1 MPVTPVGQVAHD
13 EVLSGGYGGTLRD
26 SRVPELLS
34 LETTSGG
41 GRSGDDMAVSG
52 TRSEEI
58 AKPRPGRARDGSRD
72 EALRQAALE
81 LLAEVGYERLTID
94 AVAARAGAGKATVY
108 RRWASKADLV
118 IDAVD
123 HHRSAELP
131 DTGSLRGDL
140 DALVRAKEANRE
152 RTLMT
157 RAMAGLM
164 TALLGDE
171 SFRRAFRRAD
181 SPGNPLAAVFARAIE
196 RGEIPPQP
204 DLDLIASVVPALSFY
219 RLVMFDEQPDPTF
232 ARSVLERLVLPL
244 LEGPR
249 PAES

>member
-1 MPVTPVGQVAHD
+1 M
-13 EVLSGGYGGTLRD
+13 SGG
-26 SRVPELLS
+26 
-34 LETTSGG
+34 ETNGH
-41 GRSGDDMAVSG
+41 DMAVSD
-52 TRSEEI
+52 TRSEEG
-58 AKPRPGRARDGSRD
+58 AKPRPGRARDASRD

-123 HHRSAELP
+123 HHRSTALP

-140 DALVRAKEANRE
+140 EALARAKQANRD

-164 TALLGDE
+164 TALLGDANFRR
-171 SFRRAFRRAD
+171 SFRKAGI
-181 SPGNPLAAVFARAIE
+181 PGNPLAAVFARAIE
-196 RGEIPPQP
+196 RGEIPPQR
-204 DLDLIASVVPALSFY
+204 DLDLITSVVPALSFY
-219 RLVMFDEQPDPTF
+219 RLLMFDEQPDPAFT
-232 ARSVLERLVLPL
+232 RLVVERLVLPL
-244 LEGPR
+244 LEGAR

>member
-1 MPVTPVGQVAHD
+1 V
-13 EVLSGGYGGTLRD
+13 
-26 SRVPELLS
+26 
-34 LETTSGG
+34 
-41 GRSGDDMAVSG
+41 AVSEA
-52 TRSEEI
+52 RSEDI
-58 AKPRPGRARDGSRD
+58 GKPRPGRARDASRD

-123 HHRSAELP
+123 HHRGTALP

-140 DALVRAKEANRE
+140 EALAQAKQANHDRA
-152 RTLMT
+152 LMT

-164 TALLGDE
+164 TAVLGDAD
-171 SFRRAFRRAD
+171 FRRAFRQAGV
-181 SPGNPLAAVFARAIE
+181 PGNPLVAVFTRAVE

-219 RLVMFDEQPDPTF
+219 RLLMFDEQPDPAF
-232 ARSVLERLVLPL
+232 ARSAIERLVLPL
-244 LEGPR
+244 LEGAG
-249 PAES
+249 PAQG